1 MVPTLP
7 ASRGSL
13 PPEGAL
19 RLRSGKASPATPAAG
34 GCLPLC
40 ALPLPVRREP
50 VEGCLPGGAAAPAVR
65 QSRSRNPGWGRGT
78 RTLATE
84 WRGRYPGRIRGF
96 TLIEL
101 LVALAAMAVMAGLSW
116 RGLDGMVRAQSQI
129 EQRADAVLTLQA
141 GLTQWSADLDA
152 LMPLPRT
159 KTLDWDGRGLRL
171 VRRSTVLPGDGLV
184 VVAWARRNVDGTD
197 QWLRWQSPPQFS
209 RNELQIA
216 WGRAAQWAQNPG
228 AAEKKD
234 EVRIT
239 PLAQWQIYYFRG
251 NAWTNP
257 LSSDNTSAPAGLG
270 PGNTANAPEG
280 RVQRAPPPENADLA
294 LPDGVRLV
302 LTLPPGQAINGLITH
317 DWVRPALARTPS

>member
-1 MVPTLP
+1 MDIAPTLP

-13 PPEGAL
+13 PPERAEL
-19 RLRSGKASPATPAAG
+19 RLGRSGAAF
-34 GCLPLC
+34 
-40 ALPLPVRREP
+40 
-50 VEGCLPGGAAAPAVR
+50 AAP
-65 QSRSRNPGWGRGT
+65 T
-78 RTLATE
+78 RPKGDVASKGGLSVGLAPTLATE
-84 WRGRYPGRIRGF
+84 CRAHRPGRVRGF

-129 EQRADAVLTLQA
+129 EQRANAVLTLQA

-152 LMPLPRT
+152 LMQLPRT

-171 VRRSTVLPGDGLV
+171 VRRSTVQPGDGLV

-209 RNELQIA
+209 RNALQIA
-216 WGRAAQWAQNPG
+216 WARAAQWAQNPG
-228 AAEKKD
+228 DAEKMD

-257 LSSDNTSAPAGLG
+257 LSSDNTSAPTPQI
-270 PGNTANAPEG
+270 PGNPPSSDNTSVPG
-280 RVQRAPPPENADLA
+280 GLVRRAPPPENADLA
-294 LPDGVRLV
+294 VPDGVRLV
-302 LTLPPGQAINGLITH
+302 LTLPAGQAINGLITH

>member
-1 MVPTLP
+1 MDIASTLVT
-7 ASRGSL
+7 SRTAL
-13 PPEGAL
+13 PPN
-19 RLRSGKASPATPAAG
+19 
-34 GCLPLC
+34 
-40 ALPLPVRREP
+40 
-50 VEGCLPGGAAAPAVR
+50 GAAAPGGR
-65 QSRSRNPGWGRGT
+65 QSRSQSPCLGGWT
-78 RTLATE
+78 PLLATE
-84 WRGRYPGRIRGF
+84 FRACCPGRIRGF

-152 LMPLPRT
+152 LMQLPRT

-171 VRRSTVLPGDGLV
+171 VRRSTVLSGDGLV

-209 RNELQIA
+209 RGELQIA

-228 AAEKKD
+228 TADKKE

-257 LSSDNTSAPAGLG
+257 LSSDNTSAPADLG
-270 PGNTANAPEG
+270 PGNNANVPGG

-302 LTLPPGQAINGLITH
+302 LTLPAGQAINGLVTH
-317 DWVRPALARTPS
+317 DWVRPALARAPS